1 MNKIRNLWQKYNY
14 LLFLIV
20 VYSVCVYL
28 VSIREFDWVQLTGW
42 SILFAHLY
50 KDVTKMKKWPK
61 WCEYAGFLIGAILI
75 YEGIRV
81 SNYLIAVIGVIK
93 FSAHVRQ
100 AILKDDRLILIQVL
114 EIFLIDDKLIVRKR
128 ISMSH
133 IK

>member
-100 AILKDDRLILIQVL
+100 AILKDDRYYY
-114 EIFLIDDKLIVRKR
+114 
-128 ISMSH
+128 
-133 IK
+133 